1 MARVPSKELKTSIK
15 APLNKGGWAPNVVRL
30 FSDLLLPPC
39 CRVGRRSK
47 SPLSPKA
54 SPDFVNLL
62 RGERS
67 KALSFFFLLFFTLGL
82 ASCQQSATLLEPEIL
97 ESYPHDPNAFTQ
109 GLLFYNGDLYESTG
123 LFGAST
129 VREVDLETGEVIRT
143 LPLAGDVFGEG
154 LARVGDQL
162 YQITWQ
168 SGRAFVYDLE
178 TFEQEGRF
186 SYETEG
192 WGLCYDGED
201 LYMSDGSATLFERDP
216 ETFEVTREAQ
226 VTLRGEPVERLNEL
240 ECVGEHVYAN
250 VWQTDTIV
258 KIDKDSGKVVS
269 EIDASALFA
278 SDDSARPTNPDA
290 VLNGIAYNP
299 ETETFYVTGKLWSRL
314 FEVRFVEEE

>member
-1 MARVPSKELKTSIK
+1 MARVHISY
-15 APLNKGGWAPNVVRL
+15 
-30 FSDLLLPPC
+30 
-39 CRVGRRSK
+39 
-47 SPLSPKA
+47 LS
-54 SPDFVNLL
+54 
-62 RGERS
+62 
-67 KALSFFFLLFFTLGL
+67 SFFFLLLLTFGL
-82 ASCQQSATLLEPEIL
+82 ASCQQTTTTLEPQVL
-97 ESYPHDPNAFTQ
+97 NTYPHDPDAFTQ
-109 GLLFYNGDLYESTG
+109 GLLFYGGDLYESTG
-123 LFGAST
+123 LFGASS

-143 LPLAGDVFGEG
+143 LPLAGDLFGEG
-154 LARVGDQL
+154 LARVDDQL

-258 KIDKDSGKVVS
+258 KIDKSSGKVVG
-269 EIDASALFA
+269 EIDASNLLEGA
-278 SDDSARPTNPDA
+278 PTNPDA

-299 ETETFYVTGKLWSRL
+299 ETETFYLTGKLWSEL